1 MIEDAV
7 PENVKHLS
15 AHITIEEQP
24 SIALSQG
31 FAVCGQQSVSSI
43 ADMSA
48 VSVDFTAAP
57 TTPAAGSMAIDK
69 AIRSA
74 NIVRPTFM
82 AGEITDL
89 ALLGSSDDFARLPN
103 ESCEQA
109 I

>member
-1 MIEDAV
+1 MTEDAV

-15 AHITIEEQP
+15 AHMAIEEQP

-31 FAVCGQQSVSSI
+31 FAVCGQQSMSSI

-57 TTPAAGSMAIDK
+57 TTPAAGRMATDK
-69 AIRSA
+69 AIRNA

-82 AGEITDL
+82 GIENSRFGG
-89 ALLGSSDDFARLPN
+89 LGVK
-103 ESCEQA
+103 
-109 I
+109 